1 MSTHAWTSSTT
12 LEQLAAWLRT
22 CRRVVVLT
30 HTKPDGDAVGSTI
43 ALVRTLNLTDT
54 YAASRQGEPRSEA
67 WYTGPRPSWLADV
80 AGSTPHRV
88 LKSEAEGGGPPA
100 HTDPDAVIILDTGS
114 WTQLD
119 SLGDWVRKRHDRA
132 ALVDHHVQGDADVAP
147 LRAIDTRMAAV
158 CQSAAELCRLILG
171 APSLSK
177 LPTEVA
183 TPLYLGLATDTG
195 WFRHSNVNKAVFT
208 TAGELIE
215 AGAENVKL
223 YQAVE
228 QRETPGRLRL
238 LSRALASLELEPL
251 DHRGR
256 KIAMMT
262 LLKRDFAEC
271 GAEPGDSGGFV
282 DFGQSMPD
290 VQVTILFT
298 EAADG
303 PGVLTKVSMR
313 SKPGEHAVDVN
324 AASKTLGGGGHVR
337 AAGARLAKPIGET
350 KALALNAIRAQV
362 PA

>member
-1 MSTHAWTSSTT
+1 MTTQAWTSTTT

-43 ALVRTLNLTDT
+43 ALVRALNLTDT
-54 YAASRQGEPRSEA
+54 FAPTRHGEPRSEA
-67 WYTGPRPSWLADV
+67 WYTGPKPPWLSDV
-80 AGSTPHRV
+80 AASTPHRV
-88 LKSEAEGGGPPA
+88 LKNDSEGPPPHA
-100 HTDPDAVIILDTGS
+100 DPDAVVILDTGS
-114 WTQLD
+114 WMQLD
-119 SLGDWVRKRHDRA
+119 HLGDWVRKRHDRS

-147 LRAIDTRMAAV
+147 LRVIDTRVAAV
-158 CQSAAELCRLILG
+158 CQSVAELCRLILG
-171 APSLSK
+171 VPSLAR
-177 LPTEVA
+177 LPAEVA

-195 WFRHSNVNKAVFT
+195 WFRHSNVNKSVFT

-215 AGAENVKL
+215 AGAENVRL
-223 YQAVE
+223 YQLVE

-251 DHRGR
+251 DSRGR

-262 LLKRDFAEC
+262 LVKRDFAEC

-290 VQVTILFT
+290 VQVTVLYT
-298 EAADG
+298 EAADP

-313 SKPGEHAVDVN
+313 SKPGPLAIDVN
-324 AASKTLGGGGHVR
+324 AATSTLGGGGHVR
-337 AAGARLAKPIGET
+337 AAGARVARPIGET
-350 KALALNAIRAQV
+350 KTLALAAIRAQV
-362 PA
+362 PS